1 MVDGSFSVA
10 VFSDCSDFSSIWSII
25 YSVIGVA
32 IGEGVTFTTVVTVGC
47 VVESFINLQDVL
59 RIEGC

>member
-1 MVDGSFSVA
+1 MA